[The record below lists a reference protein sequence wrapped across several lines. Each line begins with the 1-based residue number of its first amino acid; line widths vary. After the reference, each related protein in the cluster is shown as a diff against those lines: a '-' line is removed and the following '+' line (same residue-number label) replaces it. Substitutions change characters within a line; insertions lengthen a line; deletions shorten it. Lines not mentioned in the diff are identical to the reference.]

1 MSVVQPFADVFRLLE
16 NEEDLDP
23 LNQIDI
29 FCLNYIF
36 LPWINRSLESFMRG

>member
-36 LPWINRSLESFMRG
+36 LPWINRVFYAWLK